1 MALPKF
7 LSGSP
12 EKSVHD
18 PFLAYPLVA
27 LKTSKKKLTMLKS
40 SGSCFNFKGAPSS
53 TASKADQRELEPS
66 PYHSLELL
74 EVPTE
79 KF

>member
-7 LSGSP
+7 LNGSP

-27 LKTSKKKLTMLKS
+27 LKTSKKTDNVEVL
-40 SGSCFNFKGAPSS
+40 
-53 TASKADQRELEPS
+53 RI
-66 PYHSLELL
+66 LL
-74 EVPTE
+74 QLQGTPLNS
-79 KF
+79 